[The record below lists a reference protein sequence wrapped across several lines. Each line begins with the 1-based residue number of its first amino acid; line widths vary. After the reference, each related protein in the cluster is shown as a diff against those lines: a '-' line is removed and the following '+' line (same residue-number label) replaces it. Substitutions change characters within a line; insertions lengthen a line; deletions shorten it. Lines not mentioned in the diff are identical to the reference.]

1 MGLNILLVD
10 DEGHIR
16 RLMTRVLERAGHSVI
31 AAEDGDAAREHLS
44 ERPEA
49 IDLMVLDI
57 VIPPR
62 GAAEVLDEALGR
74 RPDLPFLLISGE
86 QIGDEIRQ
94 RMEAAR
100 GSFLRKPFRAEAILE
115 AIDGVSSMAAD
126 PG

>member
-10 DEGHIR
+10 DEAHIR
-16 RLMTRVLERAGHSVI
+16 CLMTRVLERAGHSVI

-100 GSFLRKPFRAEAILE
+100 GSFLRKPFRAEAILK
-115 AIDGVSSMAAD
+115 AIDRLNSMAAD

>member
-10 DEGHIR
+10 DEAHIR

-31 AAEDGDAAREHLS
+31 AAEDGDEAREHLS
-44 ERPEA
+44 ERPEV

-115 AIDGVSSMAAD
+115 AIDGVNSMAAD